1 MKQAVFVAPRR
12 VEVHDVPEPRRA
24 AQEVLVSVGACG
36 ICTWEQRVF
45 RGVRPEYPLLGGHE
59 VGAVVLDAPASTG
72 LRAGEVVAVSLLP
85 RCGDCPFCRAGRS
98 NLCSYAKA
106 AVPQGQPRGP
116 RGMSDLLVVPH
127 VDVFPVGAAATCQD
141 AALVEPTA
149 CVVHSLDRSGC
160 RPGDLLAVFGLGF
173 TGALHVAAARARGL
187 RTVGVATARDAD
199 GRAPVG
205 ADVVVEPDG
214 RDMARSIRDAVGSEV
229 AAAVVTRGGIA
240 SIEAALEVVQ
250 LGGQV
255 VLFESVAPSVPLDFN
270 LPRLRSGEITVT
282 GSVSHTRED
291 FAAAAALVASG
302 AVPTEGLIGRAFDLA
317 DAQQAMRHAVTHPG
331 RRTMVLPRPR

>member
-1 MKQAVFVAPRR
+1 MRQAVFVAPRR
-12 VEVHDVPEPRRA
+12 VEVRDVPEPQRA
-24 AQEVLVSVGACG
+24 AQQVLVSVGACG

-72 LRAGEVVAVSLLP
+72 LRSGEVVAVSLLP
-85 RCGDCPFCRAGRS
+85 RCGDCSFCRAGRS

-106 AVPQGQPRGP
+106 AGPHRQPHGP
-116 RGMSDLLVVPH
+116 KGMSDLLVVPH
-127 VDVFPVGAAATCQD
+127 VDVFPLAAAATCQD

-173 TGALHVAAARARGL
+173 TGALHLAAARARGL
-187 RTVGVATARDAD
+187 RTVGIATARDVD
-199 GRAPVG
+199 GRAPVE
-205 ADVVVEPDG
+205 ADVIIEPDG
-214 RDMARSIRDAVGSEV
+214 RDAVRSIRAAVGSEV
-229 AAAVVTRGGIA
+229 AAAVVTRGGSA
-240 SIEAALEVVQ
+240 SIETAMEVVG

-255 VLFESVAPSVPLDFN
+255 VLFESVTPSVPLDLT
-270 LPRLRSGEITVT
+270 LPRLRSGEIMLT

-302 AVPTEGLIGRAFDLA
+302 AIPTEDLVGRSFELA
-317 DAQQAMRHAVTHPG
+317 DVQRAMVYAVAHPG
-331 RRTMVLPRPR
+331 RRTMLLPRPR